1 MSIQFYGY
9 PLNSNMQCRCSKDKP
24 GVCMTASCGK
34 GHISGAPQCAEAN
47 QMSAMGMAHGEAEGQ
62 PPT

>member
-1 MSIQFYGY
+1 
-9 PLNSNMQCRCSKDKP
+9 MQYRCSKDKP

-34 GHISGAPQCAEAN
+34 GYISGAPQCAAAN

-62 PPT
+62 PPM